1 MQYTFQNAIKSET
14 IDTLKDLIGIYPKH
28 FKLRK
33 PFSENA
39 GGDLQKMKIE
49 YANMR
54 NKIETLARV
63 NEEARVAHQNRFDI
77 VMKRFTDDSLRQQRS
92 AERIVQKIRT
102 DIEQMNNEKIYL
114 DEQVRFTS

>member
-1 MQYTFQNAIKSET
+1 
-14 IDTLKDLIGIYPKH
+14 
-28 FKLRK
+28 
-33 PFSENA
+33 
-39 GGDLQKMKIE
+39 
-49 YANMR
+49 MR

-92 AERIVQKIRT
+92 AERIAQKIRT

-114 DEQVRFTS
+114 DEQVHFLRSKIYLSYSMTRILF

>member
-1 MQYTFQNAIKSET
+1 
-14 IDTLKDLIGIYPKH
+14 
-28 FKLRK
+28 
-33 PFSENA
+33 
-39 GGDLQKMKIE
+39 MKIE

-92 AERIVQKIRT
+92 TERIAQKIRT

-114 DEQVRFTS
+114 DEQVRYRTLLMLLNLYFSWRIWSMKK

>member
-1 MQYTFQNAIKSET
+1 
-14 IDTLKDLIGIYPKH
+14 
-28 FKLRK
+28 
-33 PFSENA
+33 
-39 GGDLQKMKIE
+39 MKIE

-77 VMKRFTDDSLRQQRS
+77 VMKRFTDDSLRQQQS
-92 AERIVQKIRT
+92 AERIAQKIRT

-114 DEQVRFTS
+114 DEQVRYKDEISLWSTFILVGESGARRNNKRSSWASK